1 MRIDAINQ
9 YTYKNEPVKKVIF
22 DKKETKQDLQQKVD
36 DKDHNGS
43 KTKSKKKIIRYL
55 LEGDIIKVYS
65 YENDKKTCIKTIPVA
80 NATPDELAKV
90 ENLSFK
96 EMLEII
102 KKQRSAK
109 VI

>member
-1 MRIDAINQ
+1 MKIDTINQ
-9 YTYKNEPVKKVIF
+9 FTYKKEPAKKSSF
-22 DKKETKQDLQQKVD
+22 DKKENNKDLQPKVE

-43 KTKSKKKIIRYL
+43 KSKPKKKIIRYL
-55 LEGDIIKVYS
+55 REGDIIKVYA

-96 EMLEII
+96 EILEIMQ
-102 KKQRSAK
+102 KQRNAK

>member
-1 MRIDAINQ
+1 MKIDTINQ
-9 YTYKNEPVKKVIF
+9 FTYKKEFIKKVNYSE
-22 DKKETKQDLQQKVD
+22 KGHKQDLQQKVD
-36 DKDHNGS
+36 DKDQNSGKS
-43 KTKSKKKIIRYL
+43 KAKKKIIRYL
-55 LEGDIIKVYS
+55 REGDIIKVYA

-96 EMLEII
+96 EVLEIM
-102 KKQRSAK
+102 KKQRNAK